1 MTESDSRSRGD
12 WLSTAL
18 RALIALTLPAAV
30 AAALATPATAA
41 TTPPL
46 DELLARVGE
55 RIAEFYERAQHMICI
70 ERSTVQPIDRGMSPQ
85 GFARIVESEL
95 RVEAAADDVDGAA
108 AFVREVR
115 KVNGRAPRDK
125 DRDDRAGCTD
135 PTPLSLEPLT
145 LLLPAHRADYEF
157 RFAGLGK
164 DRNRAV
170 FLIDFK
176 SIDSRSSVELIEDPA
191 GHADCFDWSGHVAS
205 RGRVWVDATSY
216 DVVRMERGLRAML
229 DVRVPERIQRKHRL
243 ENSIVIE
250 REDTTI
256 RYRTVAF
263 TAPDETL
270 LLPESIES
278 LIIARGGLQ
287 STRRIQAYSD
297 YRRFLG
303 DARIIDE

>member
-1 MTESDSRSRGD
+1 VTQSESGSSGHC
-12 WLSTAL
+12 LSTA
-18 RALIALTLPAAV
+18 RHALIALALPAAL
-30 AAALATPATAA
+30 AAALATPVSAA
-41 TTPPL
+41 TTPSL

-55 RIAEFYERAQHMICI
+55 RIAEFYERAQHMMCI

-125 DRDDRAGCTD
+125 DHGDRAGCTD

-157 RFAGLGK
+157 RFAGFGK
-164 DRNRAV
+164 DRNRPV

-176 SIDSRSSVELIEDPA
+176 SVNSRSSVELIEDPA
-191 GHADCFDWSGHVAS
+191 GHADCFDWSGYVAS

-229 DVRVPERIQRKHRL
+229 DVRVPERIQRKHHL
-243 ENSIVIE
+243 ENPIVIE

-263 TAPDETL
+263 TAPDEVL